1 MIGYGSEVIN
11 SQLLPVPEQ
20 QPYNPLVF
28 GRAFVPVG
36 AWPRQ
41 GVYNVPPV
49 LPSGGLQQSMPPAA
63 YGASGGYSGGPGS
76 YGVTPSSVGGT
87 GSPWSL
93 KSSPLWWALGFLTV
107 GLLMLHFVHYKG

>member
-1 MIGYGSEVIN
+1 MIGYESAVVN
-11 SQLLPVPEQ
+11 SQLVNVAPQ
-20 QPYNPLVF
+20 QAFNPLVF
-28 GRAFVPVG
+28 GRSYVPVG

-49 LPSGGLQQSMPPAA
+49 LPAGQLGMSMAPASYGGSGGP
-63 YGASGGYSGGPGS
+63 PGS
-76 YGVTPSSVGGT
+76 YGVTPSAVGKT